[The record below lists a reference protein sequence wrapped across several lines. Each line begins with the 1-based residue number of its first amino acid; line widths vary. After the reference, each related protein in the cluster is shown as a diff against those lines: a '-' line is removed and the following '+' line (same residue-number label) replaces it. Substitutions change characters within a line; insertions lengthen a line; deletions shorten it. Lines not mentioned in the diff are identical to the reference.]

1 MAIVGAEEIF
11 KKISSQIDS
20 QFPGFIREEGPN
32 FVAFLKAYYEYMEQ
46 DGNVVSRT
54 RQFYDIQ
61 DIDRTVDDFIEYF
74 RREFM
79 INIPKNVLANKRL
92 LAKHIREFYRSRGS
106 QESYKFLF
114 RAIFDKEIEFYYP
127 GDDILRASDG
137 RWVKE
142 VVLRVAKPF
151 NIDPNYLLGRKII
164 GETSKAVATV
174 QSILA
179 VEASGI
185 TLYDLTIENLT
196 GVFLDGERV
205 TYDLQSGKYVTVN
218 GQIDGLSGLRIV
230 SGGAGH
236 HHGDVLEVG
245 GAQATQTA
253 EALVNEVTDI
263 GAVKIK
269 LVNGGSGYNPQSTR
283 VIVTGGNGTGLEVA
297 IDSYSATAIGT
308 ALNNDFIGP
317 MSNVVLNTGPTF
329 VSLGAN
335 TSSVSASLAAANVS
349 STLTSALNFSNN
361 VTYSVN
367 AITLVNPGSGY
378 TTLPTVSIIDDEV
391 SPRNLDDGFGG
402 FLGRNAVVS
411 TNNFPGVIKS
421 VTIRTRGANFNRNE
435 VGYLLNVTQ
444 GNSFYT
450 VNATGSFVNG
460 SPTTT
465 YVLQKRTYDGT
476 HTPQPIGL
484 TIYPGKYIDTKGFL
498 SWNNRLQDNYYYQ
511 EFSYVI
517 RVSELVDKYRN
528 IIRSL
533 VHPSGTKMFG
543 DYKIGVSIATPISF
557 IEASSNL
564 DSVRVDESVTATDVI
579 VGRSIIPTSI
589 SESITTTDTVDG
601 TYSSVN
607 LTSGTESITATD
619 QLPSATYNSV
629 NLTSGTES
637 VTATDSVAG
646 TYNSGILTSGTESI
660 TATDASVGGL
670 AATANIVE
678 DNGLIQPYANED
690 ITGEANIQID
700 EFVAGT
706 LNLDDT
712 QVPGVSSAQSIPI
725 ESVISTDSI
734 VGNQTIP
741 SIVTTESVTATDQL
755 PSATYNSVNLTS
767 GTESVTAT
775 DSIVGNQTIPAATL
789 DGTGYIDS
797 YASSIIVPYETT
809 TIQDLINVSLTLDDS
824 IGATKT

>member
-114 RAIFDKEIEFYYP
+114 RAIFNKEIEFYYP

-218 GQIDGLSGLRIV
+218 GQIDGLSGLRILT
-230 SGGAGH
+230 GGAGH
-236 HHGDVLEVG
+236 RHGDLLEVG

-450 VNATGSFVNG
+450 VSSTGSFVNG

-528 IIRSL
+528 IIKSL

-543 DYKIGVSIATPISF
+543 DYKIGISIATPISF
-557 IEASSNL
+557 VRASSNL
-564 DSVRVDESVTATDVI
+564 EAVKLEESVTATDVI
-579 VGRSIIPTSI
+579 VGRSIIPASI
-589 SESITTTDTVDG
+589 SESITTTDTV
-601 TYSSVN
+601 
-607 LTSGTESITATD
+607 
-619 QLPSATYNSV
+619 
-629 NLTSGTES
+629 
-637 VTATDSVAG
+637 
-646 TYNSGILTSGTESI
+646 
-660 TATDASVGGL
+660 VG
-670 AATANIVE
+670 
-678 DNGLIQPYANED
+678 
-690 ITGEANIQID
+690 
-700 EFVAGT
+700 
-706 LNLDDT
+706 
-712 QVPGVSSAQSIPI
+712 
-725 ESVISTDSI
+725 
-734 VGNQTIP
+734 
-741 SIVTTESVTATDQL
+741 
-755 PSATYNSVNLTS
+755 TYNSVNLTS

-775 DSIVGNQTIPAATL
+775 DSIVGNQTIPSIVTTESVTTTDTVVGTYNSVNLTSGTESVTADDSIVGNQTIPAATL
-789 DGTGYIDS
+789 DGSGYIES
-797 YASSIIVPYETT
+797 YASSTILPYETT
-809 TIQDLINVSLTLDDS
+809 TIQDLINSSLTLDDS
-824 IGATKT
+824 SNATIT

>member
-114 RAIFDKEIEFYYP
+114 RAIFNKEIEFYYP

-269 LVNGGSGYNPQSTR
+269 LVNGGSGYNPASTR
-283 VIVTGGNGTGLEVA
+283 VVVTGGNGTGLEVA
-297 IDSYSATAIGT
+297 VDSYSATAIGT

-317 MSNVVLNTGPTF
+317 MRNVVLNTGPTF

-349 STLTSALNFSNN
+349 STLSSGLNFSNN

-378 TTLPTVSIIDDEV
+378 TTLPTISIIDDDV
-391 SPRNLDDGFGG
+391 SPRNLDDGYGG
-402 FLGRNAVVS
+402 ILGRNAVVT

-589 SESITTTDTVDG
+589 SESITTTDSIAG

-619 QLPSATYNSV
+619 
-629 NLTSGTES
+629 
-637 VTATDSVAG
+637 
-646 TYNSGILTSGTESI
+646 
-660 TATDASVGGL
+660 ASVGSL

-700 EFVAGT
+700 EFVTGT

-712 QVPGVSSAQSIPI
+712 QVPGAISTQSIPI